1 MIWLRLA
8 GWAAWHGLASGAIL
22 GTILGSLIYP
32 LVGTLFGGLVGAA
45 LGNIVGFF
53 DGVVLVV
60 ITRFFFD
67 PPYRS
72 RRYLGAIYGISIT
85 LTFTLT
91 ILFVGLINIFYAVRP
106 ITPNDLLTLFIS
118 ARMSAVDSPST
129 PYFERGFNAPP
140 KIPCHTARKG
150 AISCNTSVMIW

>member
-22 GTILGSLIYP
+22 GAILGSLIYP

-72 RRYLGAIYGISIT
+72 RRFLGAIYGISIT

-106 ITPNDLLTLFIS
+106 ITPNDLLTIFIWALLALIAGACAAYYS
-118 ARMSAVDSPST
+118 SGFAEYAAAQLAQTPS
-129 PYFERGFNAPP
+129 RNPP
-140 KIPCHTARKG
+140 ANVL
-150 AISCNTSVMIW
+150 S